1 MKFNKIAAILMAS
14 VMTAGAATVMG
25 SAAAKKSSS
34 TFAVRAL
41 KGDINGD
48 TEIDIED
55 LQEVNWHVKG
65 IKAIPDS
72 RLARADVNWDG
83 RVDVTDISLIAYEIN
98 GVTPIRSGNVLG
110 RSYVTNEDYDAIM
123 DHINGVEALTGA
135 KRTRADLNKDGKIN
149 VVDAALLSRYL
160 YVR

>member
-25 SAAAKKSSS
+25 AAAAKESSS
-34 TFAVRAL
+34 SPAVRAM

-48 TEIDIED
+48 TDIDIED
-55 LQEVNWHVKG
+55 LQAVTWHVKG
-65 IKAIPDS
+65 IKAIPAS

-83 RVDVTDISLIAYEIN
+83 KVDVTDISLISYDIN
-98 GVTPIRSGNVLG
+98 GISPIRSGNVLG
-110 RSYVTNEDYDAIM
+110 RSYVTNEDLDAII
-123 DHINGVEALTGA
+123 DYINGVDPLTKA
-135 KRTRADLNKDGKIN
+135 ERTRADLNKDGKIN
-149 VVDAALLSRYL
+149 VTDAVLLSRYL